1 MFLERLLADDFL
13 NFPKLGLLKLTIDV
27 IKMINLKERVFWE
40 IHLKRSNIWRL
51 LRILKNALKFSCD
64 SSCLFNVAEE
74 AFPAVLR
81 DIYVHPEQ
89 CYRLP
94 SVVSAF
100 ASPMKYLLAD
110 AANEKNSGR
119 DL

>member
-27 IKMINLKERVFWE
+27 IKMINLKERVFWGNTSQTFKYLE
-40 IHLKRSNIWRL
+40 IVADF
-51 LRILKNALKFSCD
+51 KNALKFSCD

-94 SVVSAF
+94 SIVSAF

-110 AANEKNSGR
+110 AANEKEFGK
-119 DL
+119 